1 MKGALGF
8 FMSLMYRTYVVNFQE
23 IADHCVVS
31 VPRHPKDDVFLV
43 GGKTNEDN
51 KTATADNWF
60 WHREDNIWVRKPALN
75 IPR

>member
-1 MKGALGF
+1 M
-8 FMSLMYRTYVVNFQE
+8 
-23 IADHCVVS
+23 S
-31 VPRHPKDDVFLV
+31 VPRHPKEDVFLV

-60 WHREDNIWVRKPALN
+60 WHRKDNIWVKKPALN